1 MQGFELLREEPLVWV
16 AADRFRVEEGAPVPL
31 ALGSATCIWRRAAAE
46 ALARAPRAT
55 RGLVFSKNYSAIGTV
70 VRAGLAVTTL
80 PASMVG
86 EGLRILG
93 PEEGLPDLP
102 MTRMGLI
109 HAPGRASEEAKAL
122 AEAIRMTV
130 GAQARRAA

>member
-1 MQGFELLREEPLVWV
+1 
-16 AADRFRVEEGAPVPL
+16 
-31 ALGSATCIWRRAAAE
+31 
-46 ALARAPRAT
+46 
-55 RGLVFSKNYSAIGTV
+55 

-93 PEEGLPDLP
+93 PEEGLPELP
-102 MTRMGLI
+102 LTRMGLI
-109 HAPGRASEEAKAL
+109 HAPGRATEEAKAL

-130 GAQARRAA
+130 GAPARRAAGSGPALAAPLALSKGAPVAS